1 RLSRD
6 GVRAALI
13 VDGRVFTAYVT
24 PQDGG
29 GYALTEPSAIG
40 SSLGEDAAAL
50 DWGGSEEIGV
60 VRSAPDAPPVIMS
73 FDGFQVHAMSSRNR
87 APPLTGIQT
96 TRDAVYVV
104 DSRGVMRRSR
114 ASGEDAQYW
123 REVPGLM
130 GEGRLPVVPG

>member
-1 RLSRD
+1 TPVDIEAVRKIGGDITGLRLSRD

-13 VDGRVFTAYVT
+13 VDGRVFIAYVT
-24 PQDGG
+24 PREGG

-40 SSLGEDAAAL
+40 SSLGGAAVAL

-73 FDGFQVHAMSSRNR
+73 FDGFQVHAMSSRNL
-87 APPLTGIQT
+87 APPLTGIQMT
-96 TRDAVYVV
+96 PDAVYVV

-114 ASGEDAQYW
+114 ASGEDAQ
-123 REVPGLM
+123 
-130 GEGRLPVVPG
+130 